1 MAAKKE
7 IKKIAFVYSGGLARG
22 SIQSAFAKQ
31 ILNKIG
37 YERLLMISSSS
48 IGALNAYATSVGNI
62 DALLDFYKDIDCDST
77 AHFMKKIRADLFNDV
92 FNHIEGDELRVPTY
106 VSGTRVFGLTCD
118 YYCLN
123 KMPREDIKTAI
134 NCSMSFPIINGP
146 LRFNR
151 KLYIDGGATD
161 NVPVLPVTYFEPD
174 MVIILHNYPKYYP
187 PGFIYEKF
195 PDAVIVDVDIT
206 LPLPKSFTSYSLTK
220 KDFREMIRVGTVTGK
235 EFADFIFED
244 FDKDNVQK
252 RCYEFMERNMEA
264 RRAKSGDGLM
274 TFVDVIN
281 ALYDLKEN
289 LV

>member
-1 MAAKKE
+1 MYQ
-7 IKKIAFVYSGGLARG
+7 V
-22 SIQSAFAKQ
+22 
-31 ILNKIG
+31 
-37 YERLLMISSSS
+37 
-48 IGALNAYATSVGNI
+48 
-62 DALLDFYKDIDCDST
+62 
-77 AHFMKKIRADLFNDV
+77 
-92 FNHIEGDELRVPTY
+92 
-106 VSGTRVFGLTCD
+106 
-118 YYCLN
+118 
-123 KMPREDIKTAI
+123 
-134 NCSMSFPIINGP
+134 
-146 LRFNR
+146 
-151 KLYIDGGATD
+151 YIDK
-161 NVPVLPVTYFEPD
+161 PSYFEPD

-235 EFADFIFED
+235 EFADFIFQD
-244 FDKDNVQK
+244 FDKENVQK